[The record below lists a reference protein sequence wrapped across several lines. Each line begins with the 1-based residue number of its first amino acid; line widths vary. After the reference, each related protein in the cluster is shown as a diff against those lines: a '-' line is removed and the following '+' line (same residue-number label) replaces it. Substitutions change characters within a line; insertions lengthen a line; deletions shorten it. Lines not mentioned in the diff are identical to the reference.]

1 MAGSGEGSQAGWQA
15 GSQAGRGDRRGRV
28 LVVEDDQISATLL
41 RMALE
46 RDGLEVGLEADGGV
60 AAVRLEDE
68 RWDVVVTDIE
78 LPGLDG
84 LALAERARE
93 APGRPAV
100 LVMTAH
106 ERFEYAVSAVR
117 LGVAGFLTKPVDLA
131 ELRRR
136 VGELLEAARVREAAR
151 PVVLAI
157 GAHPDDVEIGC
168 GGTLLRHA
176 AAGDRTTI
184 LTLTGGEHGGD
195 VGARADESRAAAALL
210 GAELVHLELPDTV
223 LSEGPETIS
232 AIEAVVGRVRPTIVY
247 THTIRD
253 NHQDH
258 RATNRATMIAARGVP
273 NVLCYQAPST
283 VIDFTPTHFVDVT
296 DFIDAKLLALR
307 AFASQHAVRVYLADD
322 MTLATARYWSRF
334 AGGIGYVEPL
344 EVVRT
349 SAGAL
354 ASLAAPAAAT
364 AGRQT
369 GAATIGAAGPAG
381 PPGAAATAGAGL

>member
-1 MAGSGEGSQAGWQA
+1 MTGDFMAKSET
-15 GSQAGRGDRRGRV
+15 GRGRVPGRV

-41 RMALE
+41 KTALE
-46 RDGLEVGLEADGGV
+46 RDGLEVGVEADGAI
-60 AAVRLEDE
+60 AARRLEGE
-68 RWDVVVTDIE
+68 RWDVVLTDIE

-84 LALAERARE
+84 LALAERARR
-93 APGRPAV
+93 APGSPPV

-106 ERFEYAVSAVR
+106 ERFEYAVSALR
-117 LGVAGFLTKPVDLA
+117 SGAAGFLTKPVDLA
-131 ELRRR
+131 ELRTR
-136 VGELLEAARVREAAR
+136 VGELLEAGRAREAAQ

-157 GAHPDDVEIGC
+157 GAHPDDVEIGV
-168 GGTLLRHA
+168 GGTLVRHA
-176 AAGDRTTI
+176 RAGDRTTI

-195 VGARADESRAAAALL
+195 AGARAEESRAAAALL
-210 GAELVHLELPDTV
+210 GADLVHLGLPDTV

-232 AIEAVVGRVRPTIVY
+232 AIEGVIASVRPTIVY
-247 THTIRD
+247 THTLRD

-296 DFIDAKLLALR
+296 EFIDAKLRALR
-307 AFASQHAVRVYLADD
+307 AFASQHAVRIYLADD

-334 AGGIGYVEPL
+334 AGGVGYVEPL

-354 ASLAAPAAAT
+354 ASIGAPAAAT
-364 AGRQT
+364 A
-369 GAATIGAAGPAG
+369 
-381 PPGAAATAGAGL
+381 AATAGAVA

>member
-1 MAGSGEGSQAGWQA
+1 MTDEEHTAAGGAA
-15 GSQAGRGDRRGRV
+15 RARV
-28 LVVEDDQISATLL
+28 LVVEDDEISATML

-46 RDGLEVGLEADGGV
+46 RDGLDVTLEADG
-60 AAVRLEDE
+60 ARAVIALESE
-68 RWDVVVTDIE
+68 RWDLVLTDIE
-78 LPGLDG
+78 LPGIDG
-84 LALAERARE
+84 LTLAERARR
-93 APGRPAV
+93 AAGSPPV

-106 ERFEYAVSAVR
+106 ERFDYAVSALR
-117 LGVAGFLTKPVDLA
+117 SGAAGFLTKPVDLD
-131 ELRRR
+131 ELRAK
-136 VGELLEAARVREAAR
+136 VAELLEAARDREAAR

-176 AAGDRTTI
+176 HAGDRTTI

-195 VGARADESRAAAALL
+195 AGARADESRAAAELL
-210 GAELVHLELPDTV
+210 GARLVHLQLPDTV

-232 AIEAVVGRVRPTIVY
+232 AIEAVIADVGPTIVY
-247 THTIRD
+247 THTLRD

-258 RATNRATMIAARGVP
+258 RSTNRATMIAARGVP

-296 DFIDAKLLALR
+296 DFIDAKLRALR
-307 AFASQHAVRVYLADD
+307 AFASQYAVRVYLAED

-334 AGGIGYVEPL
+334 AGGVGYVEPL

-349 SAGAL
+349 SAAAL
-354 ASLAAPAAAT
+354 AAIARPAASA
-364 AGRQT
+364 
-369 GAATIGAAGPAG
+369 GAAS
-381 PPGAAATAGAGL
+381 